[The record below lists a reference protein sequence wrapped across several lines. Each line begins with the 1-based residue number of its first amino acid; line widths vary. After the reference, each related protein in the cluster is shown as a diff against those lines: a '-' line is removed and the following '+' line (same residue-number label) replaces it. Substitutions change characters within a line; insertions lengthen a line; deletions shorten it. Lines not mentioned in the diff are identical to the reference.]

1 MSLSIF
7 WSLNYNFKLSRSEI
21 LRLVKTMLF
30 FSCLPKAPKVIKNTE
45 VILNVQFVHTCQ
57 YFPHFSKGTKLLF
70 SNILQLDTKHYY
82 CSI

>member
-21 LRLVKTMLF
+21 LSLVKTMLF

-45 VILNVQFVHTCQ
+45 VILNVQFVHM
-57 YFPHFSKGTKLLF
+57 YVPVFPAFFKGNKITIF
-70 SNILQLDTKHYY
+70 
-82 CSI
+82 